1 MNNNRGTTVLF
12 LRNNF
17 TCRFAV
23 YGTEHHEPLSSSLMG
38 QGAGTATPSLLL
50 TLDAPLLFYIMVP
63 GVENQSR
70 CNHFVALQRN
80 G

>member
-1 MNNNRGTTVLF
+1 MLL
-12 LRNNF
+12 LRSNF
-17 TCRFAV
+17 TCCFAV
-23 YGTEHHEPLSSSLMG
+23 YGTEHHGPLRLYLMV
-38 QGAGTATPSLLL
+38 QGAETATPSLLL
-50 TLDAPLLFYIMVP
+50 TLDAPLLFYIMLS